1 MSQSIF
7 KSLSILDFFGI
18 FVGIALLVFGMFRIS
33 SGTGSVDAYT
43 AHFVRVGWLYLFLA
57 FIILG
62 FFVIKIIYSLKKK

>member
-7 KSLSILDFFGI
+7 KNFNLLDFFGV
-18 FVGIALLVFGMFRIS
+18 FVGIILFIFGIYRIS

-43 AHFVRVGWLYLFLA
+43 AHYIRVGWLYLVLA

-62 FFVIKIIYSLKKK
+62 FFVIKITYSLKKK